1 MNFTVN
7 DDDDDDNDDD
17 DDDDGSDSYGDN
29 FTWRKHFLLYL
40 CHLMFLILTL
50 GVLSFQAY
58 TQCLSK
64 VYERELKDFFEAAKQ
79 RTLTKGVRGKFLL
92 WYV

>member
-1 MNFTVN
+1 MWLNITDS
-7 DDDDDDNDDD
+7 DDDDDDNGNDDGDDDDD

-50 GVLSFQAY
+50 GVLSF
-58 TQCLSK
+58 
-64 VYERELKDFFEAAKQ
+64 
-79 RTLTKGVRGKFLL
+79 
-92 WYV
+92 